1 MSVSVNERVNGHSGN
16 GVRKLDDKPVLIASH
31 ARDLLNLR
39 RLPAMLTIAQTAV
52 LLNRGEHDIPVL
64 VRASLLKPLGDPP
77 PNAVKFFAT
86 AEVLELADNRQALDR
101 ICAVLTEYWRDKNMA
116 RTDAGDCPRSRAPT
130 TSTNGHR
137 GGAAS
142 ALQSGKSLDKP

>member
-1 MSVSVNERVNGHSGN
+1 MNPSVNERVNGHAAN
-16 GVRKLDDKPVLIASH
+16 GIRKSDDKPVLIANH

-64 VRASLLKPLGDPP
+64 LRAGLLKPLGDPP

-86 AEVLELADNRQALDR
+86 VEVLELAEDRKALDR
-101 ICAVLTEYWRDKNMA
+101 ICSVLTEYWRGKNMT
-116 RTDAGDCPRSRAPT
+116 RNVDVR
-130 TSTNGHR
+130 
-137 GGAAS
+137 
-142 ALQSGKSLDKP
+142 

>member
-1 MSVSVNERVNGHSGN
+1 MNPPLNERVNGHAGN
-16 GVRKLDDKPVLIASH
+16 GIRKPDDKPVLIASQ

-64 VRASLLKPLGDPP
+64 VRAGLLKPLGAPP

-86 AEVLELADNRQALDR
+86 VEVLELADDRHVLDR
-101 ICAVLTEYWRDKNMA
+101 ICAVLTEYWRGKNGN
-116 RTDAGDCPRSRAPT
+116 RNGSNHCPGPAMSQRNTER
-130 TSTNGHR
+130 R
-137 GGAAS
+137 K
-142 ALQSGKSLDKP
+142 SG